1 MTKSVTAPVSS
12 FRRKPESSD
21 FAFMRLPKKKWHWI
35 PAFAGMTSLL
45 LAALLS
51 GCNETRFESPLGD
64 NIETCDS
71 HWKGLWT
78 GDEPES
84 NTPGAFWIDD
94 DCRFTVL
101 DQPEKGGPFK
111 QIHVPVN
118 YVHDGGKDY
127 LVVADNVLKGLVEL
141 KPPYGIDPLPAKS
154 YFFARYRTHGDRIDV
169 YSVNDANVAKLILD
183 GKLQGTISKTANEL
197 HVYVRGDRA
206 QMLEIVR
213 HDSIFEDKTDTV
225 LSRIKQTPADYEKSV
240 IQSQKTK
247 NP

>member
-1 MTKSVTAPVSS
+1 MIIRFFKLTIIFV
-12 FRRKPESSD
+12 
-21 FAFMRLPKKKWHWI
+21 
-35 PAFAGMTSLL
+35 
-45 LAALLS
+45 ALCAVS
-51 GCNETRFESPLGD
+51 GCIETRFEAPLGD
-64 NIETCDS
+64 NIETCDV

-78 GDEPES
+78 GDKPDS

-118 YVHDGGKDY
+118 YVHDDGKDY

-154 YFFARYRTHGDRIDV
+154 YFFARYRARSDRIEIYTVD
-169 YSVNDANVAKLILD
+169 DAHVAKLIVD
-183 GKLQGTISKTANEL
+183 GTLQGTVSKTANEL

-206 QMLEIVR
+206 QMLEIAR
-213 HDSIFEDKTDTV
+213 RDSIFADKSNTV
-225 LSRIKQTPADYEKSV
+225 LSRIKQTPAEYEQSV
-240 IQSQKTK
+240 IQSQKAK
-247 NP
+247 KP